1 MKILLATE
9 ILILI
14 IINELLTIFYQLG
27 YLRRLVNFV
36 SHYIRNKIWVYSRF
50 SLAKKCHFR
59 VVWVKSKKNGKLA
72 SVKYLTNMSVQE
84 MAKGEPFWSVT
95 ASTNSAPDHQ
105 REGQF
110 AQLPCQACHKEEEA
124 ARCTSPLV
132 NCHDQPCLLV
142 PSLMSRVT
150 TGINDAKFLVKV
162 CTQHNI

>member
-1 MKILLATE
+1 MKN
-9 ILILI
+9 I
-14 IINELLTIFYQLG
+14 IQYHIENYENIACLR
-27 YLRRLVNFV
+27 YLDIDNLC
-36 SHYIRNKIWVYSRF
+36 F
-50 SLAKKCHFR
+50 SLHSQQNMSIFSIFSDSR

-110 AQLPCQACHKEEEA
+110 AQLPCQACHEEEEA